1 MFQKLGQLMAAPD
14 TTRALGRA
22 GLAQLLGEPRTD
34 PTRIAAIGYCFG
46 GTMSLELGRA
56 GENIGA
62 IVGFHAGLTSL
73 RPEDAGN
80 IRARVLVCIGSDDP
94 IVPAEQ
100 RAAFEAEMSA
110 AEVDWR
116 LIVYGGAQH
125 TFTNPAANGANL
137 PGIAYDKNADERSWR
152 AMLDLFEETFSRPP

>member
-1 MFQKLGQLMAAPD
+1 
-14 TTRALGRA
+14 
-22 GLAQLLGEPRTD
+22 
-34 PTRIAAIGYCFG
+34 
-46 GTMSLELGRA
+46 
-56 GENIGA
+56 
-62 IVGFHAGLTSL
+62 
-73 RPEDAGN
+73 
-80 IRARVLVCIGSDDP
+80 
-94 IVPAEQ
+94 
-100 RAAFEAEMSA
+100 MSA